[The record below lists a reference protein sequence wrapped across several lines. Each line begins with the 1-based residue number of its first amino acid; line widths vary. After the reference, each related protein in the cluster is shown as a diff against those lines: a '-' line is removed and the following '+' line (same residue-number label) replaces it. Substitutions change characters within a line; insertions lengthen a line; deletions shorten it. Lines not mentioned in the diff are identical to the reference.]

1 MNFLDA
7 TMSIKDGKFW
17 PYRKPNDFT
26 KYVHT
31 QSNHPHHVIKQ
42 IPNSINKR
50 LSEISCDK
58 EHFDRAKE
66 PYEIALRDSGYVTK
80 LNFQKKDETTEKP
93 KRKRQR
99 KIIWYNPPFNSQ
111 VKTNF
116 GKEFLKILD
125 SNFPKNHY
133 LHKHLNRRT
142 VKISY
147 SCTKNME
154 AIIAA
159 HNKNILNTNQTSA
172 RDCNCRDKNS
182 CPMEG
187 KCCERTLIYKAEI
200 DIGGQKKNYIG
211 CTEGEFKTRY
221 NGHKDSFKN
230 EKKKAS
236 TTLSSIV
243 WANNKN
249 PSPQISWSILKK
261 THKYQAGS
269 RICDLCV
276 TEKVFILKAGKD
288 RNNINKRNEIASL
301 CVHRNKYKLANL
313 EDQ

>member
-1 MNFLDA
+1 
-7 TMSIKDGKFW
+7 
-17 PYRKPNDFT
+17 
-26 KYVHT
+26 
-31 QSNHPHHVIKQ
+31 
-42 IPNSINKR
+42 
-50 LSEISCDK
+50 
-58 EHFDRAKE
+58 
-66 PYEIALRDSGYVTK
+66 
-80 LNFQKKDETTEKP
+80 
-93 KRKRQR
+93 
-99 KIIWYNPPFNSQ
+99 
-111 VKTNF
+111 
-116 GKEFLKILD
+116 
-125 SNFPKNHY
+125 
-133 LHKHLNRRT
+133 
-142 VKISY
+142 
-147 SCTKNME
+147 ME
-154 AIIAA
+154 SIIAA
-159 HNKNILNTNQTSA
+159 HNKNILNANQTSA

-187 KCCERTLIYKAEI
+187 KCCEKTLIYKAEI

-243 WANNKN
+243 WANKKN

-269 RICDLCV
+269 RTCDLCV

-301 CVHRNKYKLANL
+301 CVHRNKYTLANL